1 MTGLVISNQRGG
13 VGKTTTAVN
22 FAGYLVAQGKRVL
35 LIDADSQGSVA
46 TYLGLRPE
54 KFIVNLIIGKEPL
67 ARCITRHSERLDVLC
82 SNRETQQ
89 AEAALLGQMAREM
102 ALKFLLKQADDV
114 YDFAIIDVA
123 PSITLLQTCALVY
136 ARNMLIPLDMDML
149 SLQGAQMSAEST
161 RMVNEMYGIDT
172 RVVGFL
178 PTQVN
183 HRHQVTDV
191 VSSALTL
198 LSKRTGIPV
207 FTEIRTD
214 QTVHKA
220 SRQRQFLF
228 DYDPKCKAAEDY
240 LNAFGEITKV
250 LEARNVEAKTA

>member
-1 MTGLVISNQRGG
+1 MIGLVISNQRGG

-22 FAGYLVAQGKRVL
+22 YAGYLTQKKKRVL
-35 LIDADSQGSVA
+35 LIDADSQGSVS
-46 TYLGLRPE
+46 TYLGLKPE
-54 KFIVNLIIGKEPL
+54 KFISNLIIAKEPL
-67 ARCITRHSERLDVLC
+67 QQCITKHSEYLDVLC

-102 ALKFLLKQADDV
+102 ALKFLLKQADDA
-114 YDFAIIDVA
+114 YDYAIIDVA

-161 RMVNEMYGIDT
+161 KMVNDMYGIDT

-183 HRHQVTDV
+183 RRNQVTDV
-191 VSSALTL
+191 VSSALSL
-198 LSKRTGIPV
+198 LSKRTGIPI
-207 FTEIRTD
+207 FAEIRTD

-220 SRQRQFLF
+220 ARQRQFLF
-228 DYDPKCKAAEDY
+228 EYDPKCRAAEDY
-240 LNAFGEITKV
+240 LNAFDQITTA
-250 LEARNVEAKTA
+250 LEVNNGQAKTA